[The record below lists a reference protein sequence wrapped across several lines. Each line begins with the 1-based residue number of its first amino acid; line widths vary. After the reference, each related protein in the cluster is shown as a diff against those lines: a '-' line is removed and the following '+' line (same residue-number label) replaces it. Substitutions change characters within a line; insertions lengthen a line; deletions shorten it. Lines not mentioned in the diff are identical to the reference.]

1 MTLIVRDLV
10 LPLAEFTLDVTVTL
24 SRGATAL
31 YGPSGAGKTTLLE
44 LIAGIRKPR
53 SGHIAMDGRVLCD
66 TGVWIPP
73 RHRRVGYVP
82 QDDALFP
89 HLSVRQNVFYGA
101 ANTEDSR
108 QFAVGSKQ
116 ETPIPALSPAYCKL
130 QTAYDSRDVID
141 VLEIGTLFDRRVQN
155 LSGGERKR
163 VALARALLTRPA
175 LLLLDEPL
183 AGVDLALRDRVL
195 EYLVR
200 VRDELPVP
208 TIYVTHHMQEVE
220 AICEEIVVLERGRV
234 VEQRGLNR

>member
-10 LPLAEFTLDVTVTL
+10 LPLAEFTLEVSVTL

-44 LIAGIRKPR
+44 LIAGIRRPR
-53 SGHIAMDGRVLCD
+53 SGRIEMDGRVVCD
-66 TGVWIPP
+66 DGVWIPP

-101 ANTEDSR
+101 AGTENAD
-108 QFAVGSKQ
+108 
-116 ETPIPALSPAYCKL
+116 
-130 QTAYDSRDVID
+130 DVID
-141 VLEIGTLFDRRVQN
+141 VLEIGTLFDRRVQS

-195 EYLVR
+195 AYLVR

-234 VEQRGLNR
+234 VERRLVAPAQEL

>member
-10 LPLAEFTLDVTVTL
+10 LPLADFTLDVSLET

-44 LIAGIRKPR
+44 LIAGIRRPR
-53 SGHIAMDGRVLCD
+53 SGRIEMDGRVVCD
-66 TGVWIPP
+66 GGVWIPP

-101 ANTEDSR
+101 AGAEN
-108 QFAVGSKQ
+108 AG
-116 ETPIPALSPAYCKL
+116 
-130 QTAYDSRDVID
+130 DVIE
-141 VLEIGTLFDRRVQN
+141 VLEIGTLFDRRVQH

-163 VALARALLTRPA
+163 VALARALLTRPD

-195 EYLVR
+195 QYLVR
-200 VRDELPVP
+200 VRDQLPVP

-234 VEQRGLNR
+234 VEQRVI

>member
-10 LPLAEFTLDVTVTL
+10 LPLADFTLDVSLKT

-44 LIAGIRKPR
+44 LIAGIRRPR
-53 SGHIAMDGRVLCD
+53 SGRIEMDGRVVCD
-66 TGVWIPP
+66 DGVWIPP

-101 ANTEDSR
+101 AGAENS
-108 QFAVGSKQ
+108 G
-116 ETPIPALSPAYCKL
+116 
-130 QTAYDSRDVID
+130 DVID
-141 VLEIGTLFDRRVQN
+141 VLEIGTLFDRRVHR

-163 VALARALLTRPA
+163 VALARALLTRPD

-234 VEQRGLNR
+234 VEQREL

>member
-10 LPLAEFTLDVTVTL
+10 LPLADFTLDVSLKT

-44 LIAGIRKPR
+44 LIAGIRRPR
-53 SGHIAMDGRVLCD
+53 SGRIEMDGRVVCD
-66 TGVWIPP
+66 DGVWIPP

-101 ANTEDSR
+101 AGAEN
-108 QFAVGSKQ
+108 AG
-116 ETPIPALSPAYCKL
+116 
-130 QTAYDSRDVID
+130 DVIA
-141 VLEIGTLFDRRVQN
+141 VLEIGTLFDRRVHR

-163 VALARALLTRPA
+163 VALARALLTRPG

-234 VEQRGLNR
+234 VEQREL

>member
-10 LPLAEFTLDVTVTL
+10 LPLAEFTLEVSMTT

-53 SGHIAMDGRVLCD
+53 SGRIEMDGRVVCD
-66 TGVWIPP
+66 DGVWIPP
-73 RHRRVGYVP
+73 RHRHVGYVP

-101 ANTEDSR
+101 ASTENSD
-108 QFAVGSKQ
+108 
-116 ETPIPALSPAYCKL
+116 
-130 QTAYDSRDVID
+130 DVID
-141 VLEIGTLFDRRVQN
+141 VLEIGTLFERRVHR

-234 VEQRGLNR
+234 VAVRSL

>member
-10 LPLAEFTLDVTVTL
+10 LPLADFTLDVSMQT

-44 LIAGIRKPR
+44 LIAGIRRPR
-53 SGHIAMDGRVLCD
+53 SGRIEMDGRVVCD
-66 TGVWIPP
+66 DGVWIPP

-101 ANTEDSR
+101 ANTEN
-108 QFAVGSKQ
+108 AG
-116 ETPIPALSPAYCKL
+116 
-130 QTAYDSRDVID
+130 DVID
-141 VLEIGTLFDRRVQN
+141 VLEIGTLFDRRVHR

-163 VALARALLTRPA
+163 VALARALLTRPG

-234 VEQRGLNR
+234 VEQRAFGA